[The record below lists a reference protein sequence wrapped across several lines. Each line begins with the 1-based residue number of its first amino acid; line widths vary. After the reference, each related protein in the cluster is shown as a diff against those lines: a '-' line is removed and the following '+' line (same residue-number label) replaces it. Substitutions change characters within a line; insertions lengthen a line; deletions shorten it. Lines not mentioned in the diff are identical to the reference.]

1 MLQADM
7 VANAESLASSASNG
21 AVTQIQEEIAQLQ
34 ADLVAAQA
42 PQRLF
47 LLFLSPG
54 CAIPRTSQSRLLDA
68 GPHPAD
74 GGCREVLREG
84 RLEAGAGTCSLSFVP
99 VI

>member
-47 LLFLSPG
+47 F
-54 CAIPRTSQSRLLDA
+54 
-68 GPHPAD
+68 
-74 GGCREVLREG
+74 
-84 RLEAGAGTCSLSFVP
+84 F
-99 VI
+99 

>member
-42 PQRLF
+42 PRRLF
-47 LLFLSPG
+47 SFFFSPG
-54 CAIPRTSQSRLLDA
+54 CATPRTSQPRTLDA

-74 GGCREVLREG
+74 SGGCEVLREG
-84 RLEAGAGTCSLSFVP
+84 RLAAGAGTRSLSSP
-99 VI
+99 